1 MKDYLGYNN
10 RYKLDDYLNHN
21 GEHLQ
26 VNVIRWY
33 KSYFVCNYCDMI
45 GLPYITHVC
54 NTVPDSSF
62 ITNDRFFSFEYDH
75 HILRITDFTRIMLAS
90 TEFSNNESM
99 IHVIQLLRYSTST
112 LYLSN

>member
-54 NTVPDSSF
+54 K
-62 ITNDRFFSFEYDH
+62 
-75 HILRITDFTRIMLAS
+75 ILFPILLLLQMIVFLV
-90 TEFSNNESM
+90 SNM
-99 IHVIQLLRYSTST
+99 IIISYE
-112 LYLSN
+112 